1 MLTNEDVLKDTI
13 KTLEGQLKY
22 SVDGWEKVK
31 SLTEENKALQA
42 KIVRLEK
49 QIKHLIVELEEL

>member
-22 SVDGWEKVK
+22 SIDGWEKVK
-31 SLTEENKALQA
+31 SLTEENKALQT

>member
-31 SLTEENKALQA
+31 SLAEENKTLQT
-42 KIVRLEK
+42 KIARLEK
-49 QIKHLIVELEEL
+49 QIKHIMSELEEL

>member
-31 SLTEENKALQA
+31 FLTEENKTLQT

-49 QIKHLIVELEEL
+49 QIKHLMSELEKL

>member
-31 SLTEENKALQA
+31 SLTEENKNLQA

-49 QIKHLIVELEEL
+49 QIKHLQSELEDL

>member
-31 SLTEENKALQA
+31 SLTEENKTLQT

-49 QIKHLIVELEEL
+49 QIKHLQSELEDL

>member
-31 SLTEENKALQA
+31 SLTEENKTLQA

-49 QIKHLIVELEEL
+49 QIKHLMSELEEL

>member
-31 SLTEENKALQA
+31 SLTEENKTLQT

-49 QIKHLIVELEEL
+49 QIKHLMSELEEL